1 MRLPRKDKY
10 DEKAIKRKTKK
21 VEKDAIRELKK
32 DNVAIQQQR
41 EQERSWKRGSNKKKT
56 FTVGMGGS
64 LKDEV

>member
-1 MRLPRKDKY
+1 MRVPKKDKH
-10 DEKAIKRKTKK
+10 DEKAIKRSTKK

-32 DNVAIQQQR
+32 DGYAIQQQR
-41 EQERSWKRGSNKKKT
+41 EQERSWKRSSSKKKT